1 MATELLLVQIL
12 VLIFTGA
19 LWWIARRD
27 LASRPV
33 PSPPVALTEMA
44 DLEQLCATL
53 ETVVTDM
60 ARRLDALERGV
71 PVSVPPR
78 LSEAPAERGSD
89 LLAVPPPALAPRPAP
104 EADPRHQP
112 VFALLAEGVTDPA
125 EIARRTGL
133 GRGEVDLILSL
144 HARRAF

>member
-1 MATELLLVQIL
+1 M
-12 VLIFTGA
+12 LIFTGA

-27 LASRPV
+27 LAARPA
-33 PSPPVALTEMA
+33 PPPPVALSELA

-53 ETVVTDM
+53 ETVVTDL
-60 ARRLDALERGV
+60 AKRLDALERGV
-71 PVSVPPR
+71 PVSAPPR
-78 LSEAPAERGSD
+78 LREVPAERGGD
-89 LLAVPPPALAPRPAP
+89 LLAAVPAAPVIAPRLAP

-112 VFALLAEGVTDPA
+112 VFALLAEGITDPA

>member
-1 MATELLLVQIL
+1 MLV
-12 VLIFTGA
+12 FTGA

-27 LASRPV
+27 LAARPA
-33 PSPPVALTEMA
+33 PPPPVAEIA

-71 PVSVPPR
+71 PVADPPR
-78 LSEAPAERGSD
+78 LSEAPAERGGD
-89 LLAVPPPALAPRPAP
+89 LLAARPAAIPAAAALAPRPAP
-104 EADPRHQP
+104 EADPRHRP
-112 VFALLAEGVTDPA
+112 VFALLKEGVTDPA

>member
-1 MATELLLVQIL
+1 MLV
-12 VLIFTGA
+12 FTGA

-27 LASRPV
+27 LAARNAP
-33 PSPPVALTEMA
+33 PPPVALAEIA

-71 PVSVPPR
+71 PVNNPPR
-78 LSEAPAERGSD
+78 LSETAAERGGD
-89 LLAVPPPALAPRPAP
+89 LLAARPAAVLPPPPAADPRPAP
-104 EADPRHQP
+104 EADPRHKP
-112 VFALLAEGVTDPA
+112 VFALLKEGVTDPA

>member
-1 MATELLLVQIL
+1 
-12 VLIFTGA
+12 
-19 LWWIARRD
+19 
-27 LASRPV
+27 
-33 PSPPVALTEMA
+33 MA

-53 ETVVTDM
+53 ETVVTDL
-60 ARRLDALERGV
+60 AKRLDALERGV
-71 PVSVPPR
+71 PVAEPPR
-78 LSEAPAERGSD
+78 LRELPAERGRD
-89 LLAVPPPALAPRPAP
+89 LLAARPAAPIAVSAAPVPVVPAAASRPAP

-112 VFALLAEGVTDPA
+112 VFALLAEGILDPA

>member
-1 MATELLLVQIL
+1 MLV
-12 VLIFTGA
+12 FTCA

-27 LASRPV
+27 LAARPA
-33 PSPPVALTEMA
+33 PPPPVALSEMA

-53 ETVVTDM
+53 ETVVTDLSK
-60 ARRLDALERGV
+60 RLDALERGV
-71 PVSVPPR
+71 PASDPPR
-78 LSEAPAERGSD
+78 LTEAPAERGGD
-89 LLAVPPPALAPRPAP
+89 LLAAAPSAPAPSAPVTAPRLAP

>member
-1 MATELLLVQIL
+1 M
-12 VLIFTGA
+12 LIFTGA

-27 LASRPV
+27 LAARAV
-33 PSPPVALTEMA
+33 PSPPAALAEMA

-60 ARRLDALERGV
+60 SRRLDALERGV
-71 PVSVPPR
+71 PVHLPPR
-78 LSEAPAERGSD
+78 LSEAPAERGGD
-89 LLAVPPPALAPRPAP
+89 LLAARPAAPDASAVPVLAPRPSP

>member
-1 MATELLLVQIL
+1 M
-12 VLIFTGA
+12 LIFTGA

-27 LASRPV
+27 LATRAA
-33 PSPPVALTEMA
+33 PPVAVAEMA

-53 ETVVTDM
+53 ETVVTDL

-71 PVSVPPR
+71 PASDPPR
-78 LSEAPAERGSD
+78 LSPSPAERGGD
-89 LLAVPPPALAPRPAP
+89 LLAAAPFAPAVPLIAPRPAL

-125 EIARRTGL
+125 EIARQTGL

>member
-1 MATELLLVQIL
+1 M
-12 VLIFTGA
+12 LIFTGA

-27 LASRPV
+27 LAARAV
-33 PSPPVALTEMA
+33 PPPPMAVAEMA

-53 ETVVTDM
+53 ETVVTDL

-78 LSEAPAERGSD
+78 LSEAPAERGGD
-89 LLAVPPPALAPRPAP
+89 LLAAAPFVSAPSAPAVSALAPRPAP

-112 VFALLAEGVTDPA
+112 VFALLAQGVTDPA
-125 EIARRTGL
+125 EIARQTGL

>member
-1 MATELLLVQIL
+1 M
-12 VLIFTGA
+12 LIFTGA

-27 LASRPV
+27 LAARPA
-33 PSPPVALTEMA
+33 PPPPVALSELA

-53 ETVVTDM
+53 ETVVTDL
-60 ARRLDALERGV
+60 AKRLDALERGV
-71 PVSVPPR
+71 PAADPPR
-78 LSEAPAERGSD
+78 LREVPAERGGD
-89 LLAVPPPALAPRPAP
+89 LLAAAPFAAVAAPRIAP

-112 VFALLAEGVTDPA
+112 VFALLAEGITDPA

>member
-1 MATELLLVQIL
+1 MLV
-12 VLIFTGA
+12 FTGA

-27 LASRPV
+27 LAARPA
-33 PSPPVALTEMA
+33 PPPPVALAEIA

-71 PVSVPPR
+71 PTVDPPR
-78 LSEAPAERGSD
+78 LSEAPAERGGD
-89 LLAVPPPALAPRPAP
+89 LLAARPAAIPAAPALAPRPAP

>member
-1 MATELLLVQIL
+1 MLV
-12 VLIFTGA
+12 FTGA

-27 LASRPV
+27 LAARAV
-33 PSPPVALTEMA
+33 PPPPVAVAELA

-53 ETVVTDM
+53 ETVVTDL
-60 ARRLDALERGV
+60 AKRLDALERGV
-71 PVSVPPR
+71 PASDPPR
-78 LSEAPAERGSD
+78 LREVPAERGGD
-89 LLAVPPPALAPRPAP
+89 LLAAPPAAAVPAPVIAPRPAP

-112 VFALLAEGVTDPA
+112 VFALLAQGVTDPA
-125 EIARRTGL
+125 EIARQTGL